1 MSKDKKTKAKR
12 MGVKALLA
20 HGEDKLT
27 MTTFGKGNRSK
38 IEFTEGYHGRALET
52 PKHFGKR
59 GFEVRKIDENV
70 DLYGD
75 LEEGKTIEALLINPS
90 EKVGEDYLKLKG
102 TLEKRFFGREF
113 PHDNIRI
120 QLIYN
125 ILDIYKILGMNV
137 ADILYALG
145 NMQDTE
151 LDIDMFGQSLNNPE
165 KAKDVVQRMKP
176 YMGFFGGIFRTQKK
190 EDRKKDSNLS
200 EEEKEEKKKKQ
211 EELLQKDL
219 QHNMDVARCI
229 SALRHA
235 TAHNKPATAHD
246 KQDEYPW
253 FKSSDIYETKIFK
266 AGMWSVIEA
275 DYKKKIQDVN
285 KQFFSKNKVNLA
297 ILFDLLDVRDVKQKK
312 RISDEFYRFT
322 IRKDGKNLGMNLV
335 KIREII
341 IDRYASGLRDKKHD
355 PHRQKI
361 NVIADFLIFRAL
373 SQNQGIIDKTVSSL
387 RLTKD
392 EEEKDHVYQNAA
404 ELVWGMVSNC
414 LTPYFND
421 PKNKYILKYKDAK
434 TPGDFEDWITSK
446 ISEDDG
452 EPFVKVLSFLC
463 NFLEGKE
470 INELLTAYIHK
481 FECIQDFLNVISS
494 LGENVQFQP
503 RFALFNNASF
513 AQNVAV
519 QLRILAS
526 IGKMKPDLTEAKRP
540 LYKAAIRMLCPPE
553 KWEKYTSD
561 EWLEKNMLLNSEDR
575 KNDKKKKQVN
585 PFRNFIAGNVIES
598 RRFMYLV
605 RYSKPKAVRAIMQN
619 RSIVNYVLH
628 RLPSEQIKTYSRVF
642 PEDFS
647 DTEAE
652 IDFLVNKLS
661 EFSFETFISNQQTI
675 LNNSKRGFSPNR
687 RETAEE
693 IERLKAITGL
703 YLSVAYIAIKN
714 IVKANARYYI
724 AFAVFERD
732 KELVKA
738 KDARIQTTI
747 PNTKFTNYFCLT
759 QYYLDRDEEKKFPG
773 DPRDKEAFFE
783 HLRKTKRHFS
793 KQWREWLN
801 EKIADAKSSQATG
814 LLLREA
820 RNDVEHL
827 NVLRAIP
834 DYIQDFRHG
843 EKGETAMNSYFE
855 LYHYLMQRLMLKNTE
870 LDLSHWS
877 GWIMR
882 SGRPDRDLIQIAFVS
897 LAYNLPRYRNLTK
910 EHHFDDTVLQK
921 IREKESLD

>member
-1 MSKDKKTKAKR
+1 
-12 MGVKALLA
+12 
-20 HGEDKLT
+20 
-27 MTTFGKGNRSK
+27 
-38 IEFTEGYHGRALET
+38 
-52 PKHFGKR
+52 
-59 GFEVRKIDENV
+59 
-70 DLYGD
+70 
-75 LEEGKTIEALLINPS
+75 
-90 EKVGEDYLKLKG
+90 
-102 TLEKRFFGREF
+102 
-113 PHDNIRI
+113 
-120 QLIYN
+120 
-125 ILDIYKILGMNV
+125 MNV

-176 YMGFFGGIFRTQKK
+176 YMGFFGRIFRTQKK
-190 EDRKKDSNLS
+190 EDRKEDSNLS

-211 EELLQKDL
+211 EELLQTDL
-219 QHNMDVARCI
+219 QHNMDVVRCI
-229 SALRHA
+229 SALHHA
-235 TAHNKPATAHD
+235 TVHD
-246 KQDEYPW
+246 KEEKESW
-253 FKSSDIYETKIFK
+253 FQSNDIYESKIFK
-266 AGMWSVIEA
+266 NDTWQVIEN
-275 DYKKKIQDVN
+275 DYRKKINGINND
-285 KQFFSKNKVNLA
+285 FISKNGANLA
-297 ILFDLLDVRDVKQKK
+297 ILFEILGAQNEVTKQK
-312 RISDEFYRFT
+312 ITDDFYRFT
-322 IRKDGKNLGMNLV
+322 IRKDGKNLGVNLV

-355 PHRQKI
+355 SHRQKI
-361 NVIADFLIFRAL
+361 NVILDFLLFRA
-373 SQNQGIIDKTVSSL
+373 VSENDEIREEMVSKL
-387 RLTKD
+387 RPTQD
-392 EEEKDHVYQNAA
+392 EEEKERVYQAA
-404 ELVWGMVSNC
+404 ADGLWENLGEKERNYLSNP
-414 LTPYFND
+414 LHFILRYS
-421 PKNKYILKYKDAK
+421 KSSNKRNIRE
-434 TPGDFEDWITSK
+434 GWISSK
-446 ISEDDG
+446 ITPKTG
-452 EPFVKVLSFLC
+452 KPFVKVLSFLC

-481 FECIQDFLNVISS
+481 FECIHDFQETMAKLNETSP
-494 LGENVQFQP
+494 FQQN
-503 RFALFNNASF
+503 FALFNDRNF
-513 AQNVAV
+513 AKEVA
-519 QLRILAS
+519 QQMRILAS

-561 EWLEKNMLLNSEDR
+561 EWLEENMLLNSEASDAQ
-575 KNDKKKKQVN
+575 KKKVN

-605 RYSKPKAVRAIMQN
+605 RYSKPKAVRALMQN

-628 RLPSEQIKTYSRVF
+628 RLPPEQLHRYASVF
-642 PEDFS
+642 PENFADL
-647 DTEAE
+647 EQE
-652 IDFLVNKLS
+652 IDFLTKKLF
-661 EFSFETFISNQQTI
+661 EFSFEELLHEKDVI
-675 LNNSKRGFSPNR
+675 LNNSRSHKPSL
-687 RETAEE
+687 E

-801 EKIADAKSSQATG
+801 EKIAEAKSAQETG
-814 LLLREA
+814 LLLTEA
-820 RNDVEHL
+820 RNNVEHL

-843 EKGETAMNSYFE
+843 EKGETPMNSYFE

-910 EHHFDDTVLQK
+910 EHLFDDTVLQK
-921 IREKESLD
+921 IREKESQN